1 MTDLLLFQCN
11 CAASADEG
19 FLGNEW
25 LASAVGIAITYIVF
39 VMGIPAL
46 LFQTFIPEA
55 FRNIYNERFNAK
67 WSRFFLTQLGVI
79 AMIFLLSDPKV
90 YKMGAGLLTSLIS
103 SDLPAAPPPP
113 FGLSVVELSEGII
126 ALFIF
131 GIIVYVILYKGYRH
145 LIDNFKSTRNIA
157 QHLSEKIANGAIKGF
172 DRSGT
177 LHDKD
182 IEDLNVLAK
191 ELKAGQVK
199 TQFLEQ
205 CERIIEHILDAPHS
219 PENSKLIKRL
229 LEEAVCL
236 SITYEGAQ
244 ANQENRRKVLQI
256 LTLVHGHSPQQ
267 KPEPKTWWRRW
278 IKKVKSFFAG
288 KTGEAYFPISYD
300 AKREDEYRK
309 TIIGYFTK
317 EVGIAAIQKSDFES
331 VGEAIEQLYTI
342 DADPNELFSL
352 GSRANDLGDTSSTVA
367 VHKKLTSKIRKAFR
381 EERDLSKEELRTI
394 YFWLG
399 LLARIHQKGG
409 SARVFAGRQ
418 WESMEEL
425 LSQENRSAQPRTVF
439 DATYKHFY
447 RLTDFVTADA
457 VKKLEKILFP

>member
-1 MTDLLLFQCN
+1 MTGLLLFQCN

-55 FRNIYNERFNAK
+55 FRNIYNERFNAR

-79 AMIFLLSDPKV
+79 AMIFFLSDPKV
-90 YKMGAGLLTSLIS
+90 YKMAAGFLADWIATDRPGS
-103 SDLPAAPPPP
+103 PYPP
-113 FGLSVVELSEGII
+113 FGLSLADLSEGII
-126 ALFIF
+126 ALVIFI
-131 GIIVYVILYKGYRH
+131 IIVFIILYKGYRH

-172 DRSGT
+172 DRTGT
-177 LHDKD
+177 LPDKD

-205 CERIIEHILDAPHS
+205 CERIIEHILDAPHN

-256 LTLVHGHSPQQ
+256 LTLVHGHSPRQ
-267 KPEPKTWWRRW
+267 KPEPRTWRRRL
-278 IKKVKSFFAG
+278 IKKIKSSFAR
-288 KTGEAYFPISYD
+288 KTGEAYFPIGYD

-317 EVGIAAIQKSDFES
+317 EVGIAAIQKNDFES

-352 GSRANDLGDTSSTVA
+352 GSRAINLGDASTTVA
-367 VHKKLTSKIRKAFR
+367 AHKKLSSRVYTALRTPG
-381 EERDLSKEELRTI
+381 DLSKEKKRTI

-399 LLARIHQKGG
+399 LSARMHGKGG
-409 SARVFAGRQ
+409 AARAYALRN
-418 WESMEEL
+418 WETIEEMIPG
-425 LSQENRSAQPRTVF
+425 ENNGLNMRVVF
-439 DATYKHFY
+439 DETYRHFY
-447 RLTDFVTADA
+447 RLTDFDTADA
-457 VKKLEKILFP
+457 VKKLEKQVFA